1 MQAEHD
7 LLEGWAAH
15 ADGAMSP
22 RVGFCSLWD
31 PRDPGAWSGYA
42 FSMRR
47 ALLEHGCDL
56 VDIAPVDPG
65 PRPIDWA
72 RKLSARAT
80 GRFFHWDRE
89 PAYLER
95 VAANV
100 ERRCRD
106 ERLDVLFAPSSLPLT
121 RVRAAIPKVFATDQV
136 FPALLEGY
144 VRPPAGRYA
153 RLGLEQERA
162 ALADASVASFPS
174 AWAVDQA
181 VTRCGAARER
191 ILLIPWGANLAAE
204 PSDEEVARFLERRR
218 RHRPCSLVFIGREWR
233 RKGGDIVVATVRELE
248 RRGTPCRLVIVGTEP
263 PEAVPASTVVM
274 PFLDKRRPDHA
285 RLFSTLLA
293 EAHFLFV
300 PSRAEAYGQ
309 VFCEAAA
316 YGLPALSSRV
326 GGIPSIIGDGETGF
340 LLPPGSRPSSYAQ
353 IIEDALADP
362 ERYSRVGLAARA
374 RYRAVLNWRAF
385 GERLVAAVAA
395 IA

>member
-1 MQAEHD
+1 
-7 LLEGWAAH
+7 
-15 ADGAMSP
+15 MSP

-31 PRDPGAWSGYA
+31 ARDPTTASGYA

-47 ALLEHGCDL
+47 ALLDHGCQL
-56 VDIAPVDPG
+56 VDIAPVEPR

-72 RKLSARAT
+72 RKLSARVT
-80 GRFFHWDRE
+80 GRFYHWDRE
-89 PAYLER
+89 PDYMER
-95 VAANV
+95 VAAIV
-100 ERRCRD
+100 DRRCRD

-121 RVRAAIPKVFATDQV
+121 RVRATIPKMFATDQV

-162 ALADASVASFPS
+162 ALADANVASFPS

-181 VTRCGAARER
+181 VTRCGATRDR
-191 ILLIPWGANLAAE
+191 LLLIPWGANLAAE

-218 RHRPCSLVFIGREWR
+218 RRRPCSLIFIGREWQ
-233 RKGGDIVVATVRELE
+233 RKGGDAVVATVRELE

-263 PEAVPASTVVM
+263 PEPVPASTVVI
-274 PFLDKRRPDHA
+274 PFVDKRRPDHA
-285 RLFSTLLA
+285 RLLSTLLA

-316 YGLPALSSRV
+316 FGLPALSSRV
-326 GGIPSIIGDGETGF
+326 VASPRSSAMARPDFSCRRAADRHPMRRSSRTPWPTRSATPASAWRRERATVPFSTGGRLASGW
-340 LLPPGSRPSSYAQ
+340 LPRWQ
-353 IIEDALADP
+353 L
-362 ERYSRVGLAARA
+362 
-374 RYRAVLNWRAF
+374 
-385 GERLVAAVAA
+385 
-395 IA
+395 